1 MALLLAS
8 SCAPKPEP
16 VEYGADMCHFCK
28 MSIVSRQHAA
38 EAVTSKGKVYKF
50 DATEC
55 LVHFLK
61 EQNGT
66 EYAYLLA
73 SDYERPGTLMPAES
87 STYLISPQM
96 PSPMGAFLSA
106 FSSPERAQ
114 AFQQEKG
121 GEVLSW
127 QQLQERLR
135 E

>member
-1 MALLLAS
+1 M
-8 SCAPKPEP
+8 
-16 VEYGADMCHFCK
+16 
-28 MSIVSRQHAA
+28 SRQHAA